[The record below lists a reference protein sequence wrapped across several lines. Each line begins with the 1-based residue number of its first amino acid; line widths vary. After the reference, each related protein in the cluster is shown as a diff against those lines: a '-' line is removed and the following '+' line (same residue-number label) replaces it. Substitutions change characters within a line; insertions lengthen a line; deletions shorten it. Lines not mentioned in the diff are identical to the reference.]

1 MNKNRVV
8 LSVDCFFFFLIN
20 FVYFQYFILKKK
32 KKSNINVSQHRRL
45 DLMTLRVSSNPY
57 DSVINWC
64 ISTVLSKTY

>member
-32 KKSNINVSQHRRL
+32 KKKATLTLANIGGW
-45 DLMTLRVSSNPY
+45 T
-57 DSVINWC
+57 
-64 ISTVLSKTY
+64 